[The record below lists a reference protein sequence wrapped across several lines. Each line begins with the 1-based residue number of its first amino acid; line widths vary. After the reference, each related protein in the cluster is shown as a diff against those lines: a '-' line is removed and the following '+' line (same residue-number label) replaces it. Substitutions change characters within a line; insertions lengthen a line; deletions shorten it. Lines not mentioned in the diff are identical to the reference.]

1 MLAPLGVYYQTNF
14 WPLAFW
20 CRHVMFFDQGDLF
33 SVCFNFWP
41 NRFLWATI
49 VLCPTTNHSWTQEI
63 NGIYSGKENLLL
75 IWSHKSWLGIL
86 IKINFKIKKRFSWL
100 VFATSWKE
108 FEVFHCFEISYLFS
122 LENDLEAIVFFFTPV
137 LIFDARFSGH
147 MTLYLLLWDIHSCAV
162 QCVRKCFY
170 EKSKVVLQCSKAEK
184 SCVEIKDAAKKS
196 GDFDVP
202 CSNIL
207 LRNQLSRTF
216 LQKLKFFFKPIKSQK
231 MVNFALIMRKK
242 WQIHD

>member
-1 MLAPLGVYYQTNF
+1 M
-14 WPLAFW
+14 
-20 CRHVMFFDQGDLF
+20 
-33 SVCFNFWP
+33 
-41 NRFLWATI
+41 
-49 VLCPTTNHSWTQEI
+49 
-63 NGIYSGKENLLL
+63 
-75 IWSHKSWLGIL
+75 GIL

-137 LIFDARFSGH
+137 LIFDARSS
-147 MTLYLLLWDIHSCAV
+147 LDIWHWSFYYEIFTPV
-162 QCVRKCFY
+162 QYNVSEKCFY

-216 LQKLKFFFKPIKSQK
+216 LQKLKFFFKPIKSKKNGEFCSDYEKK
-231 MVNFALIMRKK
+231 MTNSWLRSRPKNLPVPFVEKK
-242 WQIHD
+242 CLLWELLFQVLGCEQFTSIVVRGSIKSRWAISLAVVVLLFRFQIPEN